1 MSRLLAVC
9 LTLLASLQPAAAG
22 VCETV
27 LGSGFGRL
35 MHAPLWYYVGDRL
48 LSPVTLVLIAL
59 ALLTA
64 TKLPRLRGMAFIACL
79 LAAIQAVSAIG
90 LNVFPDRALVA
101 ARLEG
106 CGEASLP
113 PPSSRRCS
121 RSCWRVPSWPLSTEA
136 RLAPLRDI
144 LLAETG
150 MPML

>member
-79 LAAIQAVSAIG
+79 LAAIQAVSAIE

-106 CGEASLP
+106 CGEASVAAAIVSSVLALLLAGAFVAALDGRP
-113 PPSSRRCS
+113 GSRR
-121 RSCWRVPSWPLSTEA
+121 
-136 RLAPLRDI
+136 
-144 LLAETG
+144 
-150 MPML
+150 